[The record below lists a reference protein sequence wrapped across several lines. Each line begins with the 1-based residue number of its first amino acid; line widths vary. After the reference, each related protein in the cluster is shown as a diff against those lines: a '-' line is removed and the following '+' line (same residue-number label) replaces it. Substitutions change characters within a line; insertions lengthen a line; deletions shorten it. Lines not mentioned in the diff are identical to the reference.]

1 MRMSYLISDVCS
13 SDLTHMSAISL
24 SAMSLGVPA
33 FMLSKVLA
41 PAFYARQDMK
51 TPMRAAIITVV
62 ANVLL
67 TAGLTAPLW
76 LNEVTGAHVG
86 LALATA
92 LAGILNAA
100 LLWRFLRR
108 GGLFLPTPAWRR
120 FAQGCPVAI
129 TDRAAVVTGMLAWI

>member
-1 MRMSYLISDVCS
+1 MRISDWSSDVCS
-13 SDLTHMSAISL
+13 SDLADPITATVYNYGKFTAFDPHMAAISL

-76 LNEVTGAHVG
+76 LNEVTGAHG
-86 LALATA
+86 GIALATA

-108 GGLFLPTPAWRR
+108 GGLYR
-120 FAQGCPVAI
+120 
-129 TDRAAVVTGMLAWI
+129 

>member
-1 MRMSYLISDVCS
+1 MALLAGAPAGLGLLLLADPITATVYNYGKFTAFD
-13 SDLTHMSAISL
+13 THMAAISL

-51 TPMRAAIITVV
+51 TPLRAAIITVV

-76 LNEVTGAHVG
+76 PHEVTGAHG
-86 LALATA
+86 GHALAA
-92 LAGILNAA
+92 APAGILTAPP
-100 LLWRFLRR
+100 LWPFPARR
-108 GGLFLPTPAWRR
+108 GA
-120 FAQGCPVAI
+120 
-129 TDRAAVVTGMLAWI
+129 

>member
-1 MRMSYLISDVCS
+1 MLFYMVQRPPVFTRTNTLCPDPTRCRSATGYNYGKFTAFD
-13 SDLTHMSAISL
+13 THMAAISL

-67 TAGLTAPLW
+67 TAGLTRSEEHTSELQSLMRISYAVFCLKQ
-76 LNEVTGAHVG
+76 NKQQQ
-86 LALATA
+86 
-92 LAGILNAA
+92 
-100 LLWRFLRR
+100 LR
-108 GGLFLPTPAWRR
+108 T
-120 FAQGCPVAI
+120 
-129 TDRAAVVTGMLAWI
+129 

>member
-1 MRMSYLISDVCS
+1 MLFYMVQRPPVFTRTNTLCPDPTRCRSATGYNYGKFTAFD
-13 SDLTHMSAISL
+13 THMAAISL

-76 LNEVTGAHVG
+76 LHEVTGAHG
-86 LALATA
+86 GIALAPA
-92 LAGILNAA
+92 LAGLPHANGRAA
-100 LLWRFLRR
+100 YRERR
-108 GGLFLPTPAWRR
+108 G
-120 FAQGCPVAI
+120 
-129 TDRAAVVTGMLAWI
+129 